1 MAASQRTSTKISI
14 PHSIEPNCCI
24 VGILQQLSPDQPT
37 NGRKIALI
45 LHGSAGHKD
54 YLFHKRLG
62 LCLPLDSFRFD
73 FRGCHETPG
82 TWRQHGLEDEVTD
95 ISVVVDYLAKTFG
108 YQVALIVGHSRGS
121 IVAIRWLCT
130 TEAGKKVSGFVN
142 VSGRYR
148 MHKIHETPLAKKWS
162 ESFLSQGFHIWT
174 PTVARKIL
182 SIRIH
187 PEDVE
192 NFCKFDTSLV
202 WDRFPQGTDVLT
214 IHGLSDAQVPPYD
227 AVIYASALSNRD
239 PGTHSLHLM
248 EHADHNFIERQD
260 ELVATILE
268 WWGAH
273 ERGDLQSGIWR
284 GTAADLRGKM

>member
-1 MAASQRTSTKISI
+1 MAASQRTATKISI
-14 PHSIEPNCCI
+14 PHPIEPNCSI
-24 VGILQQLSPDQPT
+24 VGILEQLTPDQPT

-54 YLFHKRLG
+54 YLFHRQLG

-82 TWRQHGLEDEVTD
+82 TWRQHGLEDEVVD
-95 ISVVVDYLAKTFG
+95 INVVVDYLAKTFG
-108 YQVALIVGHSRGS
+108 YKVDLIVGHSRGS
-121 IVAIRWLCT
+121 IVAIRWLCI

-148 MHKIHETPLAKKWS
+148 MHKWE

-182 SIRIH
+182 SIKIH

-214 IHGLSDAQVPPYD
+214 IHGLSDTQVPPYD
-227 AVIYASALSNRD
+227 AVIYARALSNRD

-248 EHADHNFIERQD
+248 EHADHNFVGRRD
-260 ELVATILE
+260 EVVATILE
-268 WWGAH
+268 WWDAH
-273 ERGDLQSGIWR
+273 ERKDLQSGIWR
-284 GTAADLRGKM
+284 GTATDLRGKM

>member
-14 PHSIEPNCCI
+14 PHPIEPNCCI
-24 VGILQQLSPDQPT
+24 VGILQQLTPDQPT

-54 YLFHKRLG
+54 YLFHKHLG
-62 LCLPLDSFRFD
+62 LCLPLDSVS
-73 FRGCHETPG
+73 GCHETPG

-108 YQVALIVGHSRGS
+108 YRVDLIVGHSRGS
-121 IVAIRWLCT
+121 VVAIRWLCT
-130 TEAGKKVSGFVN
+130 TEVGKKVSGFVN

-148 MHKIHETPLAKKWS
+148 MHKWA
-162 ESFLSQGFHIWT
+162 ESFISQGFHIWT

-182 SIRIH
+182 SIKIH

-192 NFCKFDTSLV
+192 IFSKFDTSLV

-214 IHGLSDAQVPPYD
+214 IHGLSDTQVPPYD
-227 AVIYASALSNRD
+227 AVIYARALSSRD
-239 PGTHSLHLM
+239 PGTHSLHLV
-248 EHADHNFIERQD
+248 EHADHNFIGRQD
-260 ELVATILE
+260 EVVATILE
-268 WWGAH
+268 WWGAR
-273 ERGDLQSGIWR
+273 EREDLQSGIWR

>member
-1 MAASQRTSTKISI
+1 MAASHRTSTKISI
-14 PHSIEPNCCI
+14 PHSIEPNCSI
-24 VGILQQLSPDQPT
+24 VGILQRLTPDQLT
-37 NGRKIALI
+37 NGKRIALI

-54 YLFHKRLG
+54 YLFHKHLG

-82 TWRQHGLEDEVTD
+82 TWRQHGFEDDVAD
-95 ISVVVDYLAKTFG
+95 ISIVVDYLAKTFG
-108 YQVALIVGHSRGS
+108 YQVDLIVGHSRGS
-121 IVAIRWLCT
+121 LVAIRWLCT

-148 MHKIHETPLAKKWS
+148 MHAKTPLAKKWS

-182 SIRIH
+182 SIKIH
-187 PEDVE
+187 SEDVE

-214 IHGLSDAQVPPYD
+214 IHGLSDTQVPPYD
-227 AVIYASALSNRD
+227 AVIYARALSNRD

-248 EHADHNFIERQD
+248 EHADHNFIGRQD
-260 ELVATILE
+260 EVVATILE
-268 WWGAH
+268 WWAAR